1 MSILEEGEIVL
12 VSYLE
17 IVMIIIYTAR
27 ILLYFKG
34 GIIIV
39 VIIYSSIFKTKAIFK
54 AQKSMLG

>member
-1 MSILEEGEIVL
+1 
-12 VSYLE
+12 
-17 IVMIIIYTAR
+17 MIIIYTAR

-39 VIIYSSIFKTKAIFK
+39 VINYSSIFKTKAIFK